1 LEALDAWLELHEPEQ
16 VRVNGA
22 PNARL
27 TADLYRLR
35 AIDGGGWVA
44 PSVDP
49 EHAAAVAK
57 RRGYQ
62 FTATWSGTGREGE
75 LDLILAKGN
84 SAPGTYR
91 AGAAAPRGAV
101 ARGVEGRPG
110 AESARGGQ
118 LANVP
123 ARFRD
128 AAALMRTLR
137 GYVGDKLP
145 AYMVPA
151 AFVPMERLPVNP
163 AGKLDRA
170 ALPAPDFGAMSSG
183 NPPGTPREKALCA
196 AAASVLG
203 LVEVGVDDDFFALG
217 GDSISSI
224 QLVIEARSAGLG
236 LSTRQ
241 VFELRT
247 CEALAVVAADVA
259 TTASGSGDAMSLV
272 ELSQDEIDEFEAE
285 WEHS

>member
-1 LEALDAWLELHEPEQ
+1 MG
-16 VRVNGA
+16 GA
-22 PNARL
+22 
-27 TADLYRLR
+27 
-35 AIDGGGWVA
+35 
-44 PSVDP
+44 
-49 EHAAAVAK
+49 AAAVAK
-57 RRGYQ
+57 RRGYH

-84 SAPGTYR
+84 GVAGSYR
-91 AGAAAPRGAV
+91 AGAATT
-101 ARGVEGRPG
+101 
-110 AESARGGQ
+110 

-151 AFVPMERLPVNP
+151 AFVPMEWLPVNP

-183 NPPGTPREKALCA
+183 NPPSTPREKALCA
-196 AAASVLG
+196 AAAAVLG
-203 LVEVGVDDDFFALG
+203 LAEVGVDDDFFALG

-247 CEALAVVAADVA
+247 CEALAVVAAGVA
-259 TTASGSGDAMSLV
+259 TTASVAGDAMSLV